1 MNYFCNQKNKI
12 EIKKTK
18 QNSFV
23 IIFLKETEKCG
34 EGTIKIGKLI
44 LITPFR
50 KKKKVTL
57 KSGNVYEP
65 GGKKE
70 TRCNLAT

>member
-1 MNYFCNQKNKI
+1 MLEYYKMNMNYFCNQKNKI

-34 EGTIKIGKLI
+34 EGTIK
-44 LITPFR
+44 
-50 KKKKVTL
+50 
-57 KSGNVYEP
+57 
-65 GGKKE
+65 
-70 TRCNLAT
+70 

>member
-1 MNYFCNQKNKI
+1 MIVISGAWDYSRLCLSTLQIVVMLEYCKMNMNYFCNQKNKI

-34 EGTIKIGKLI
+34 EGTIK
-44 LITPFR
+44 
-50 KKKKVTL
+50 
-57 KSGNVYEP
+57 
-65 GGKKE
+65 
-70 TRCNLAT
+70 